1 MNYLAIGLIIII
13 VIIVYYTYYY
23 LTNNSLTSGLQDLSK
38 QIVVSYD
45 KLINPNAMTYSYQC
59 WLYISSSTV
68 SSPIFYRKSSD
79 GSTHNEFEVD
89 LSGQILELKA
99 GTGSTAPIKIMTI
112 TNNFPIQKWTYL
124 VVNVKN
130 LKTFEAY
137 INGKLAKT
145 INIDSTSTITPTFKT
160 SALHIGNNGITG
172 YVTKFIRQDKILDA
186 KTIWET
192 YLSGNGL
199 TSYFNSFIPYGLNMS
214 ISKGEELQ
222 RVVNIF

>member
-13 VIIVYYTYYY
+13 VIIVYYMYYY
-23 LTNNSLTSGLQDLSK
+23 LTNNSLTSGLQDLNK

-59 WLYISSSTV
+59 WLYISSPTTNSI
-68 SSPIFYRKSSD
+68 PIFYRKSSD
-79 GSTHNEFEVD
+79 GTHNEFEVD
-89 LSGQILELKA
+89 LSGQTLELKA
-99 GTGSTAPIKIMTI
+99 GNGSTSPIKIMTI

-145 INIDSTSTITPTFKT
+145 INIDSTSIPTFKT
-160 SALHIGNNGITG
+160 SALHIGDSSITG